1 MVLLLIVCSGI
12 CWVGLGMLLVMVVIF
27 FLFELYNVLLI
38 LVVLLLGVGLVW
50 WLVGKVVIID
60 ML

>member
-1 MVLLLIVCSGI
+1 MVLFMIVCSGI
-12 CWVGLGMLLVMVVIF
+12 CWVGLGMLIVMVVIF

-38 LVVLLLGVGLVW
+38 LVVVVIGIGVVW
-50 WLVGKVVIID
+50 WLVKCVVIID